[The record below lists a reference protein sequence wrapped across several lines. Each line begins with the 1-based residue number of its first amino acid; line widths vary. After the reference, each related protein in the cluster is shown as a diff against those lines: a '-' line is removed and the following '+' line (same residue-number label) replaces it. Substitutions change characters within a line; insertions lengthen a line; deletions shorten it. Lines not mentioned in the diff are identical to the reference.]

1 MNICDNAGMSE
12 STHHTPL
19 FPALYV
25 VATPIGNLGDIT
37 LRALDILQRVDRVA
51 AEDTRVS
58 GQLLAHFNISK
69 PLVSIRE
76 HNEREAA
83 DGVIARIVAGDAVA
97 YVSDA
102 GTPAVSDPGA
112 RLVAAVRAADL
123 RVVPIPGASA
133 VTTALSAAGVAPGT
147 WLFHGF
153 LPPRT
158 GARRAQLQSLAAL
171 SAALVFYEAPHRIE
185 EALADMADVLDSARQ
200 VTLARELT
208 KRFEAIVTLP
218 LADACAWL
226 AADPNNVRGEFVV
239 IVHPPVTEIT
249 IDAEAMRVLGILQGA
264 LPPPLAAKL
273 TSQITGRSKAELY
286 KMSLAL
292 KPREQDDA

>member
-1 MNICDNAGMSE
+1 MSE
-12 STHHTPL
+12 SPHHTPL
-19 FPALYV
+19 LPALYV

-69 PLVSIRE
+69 PLVSVRE

-112 RLVAAVRAADL
+112 RLVTAVRAAGL
-123 RVVPIPGASA
+123 RVVPIPGVSA
-133 VTTALSAAGVAPGT
+133 VTTALSAAGVESGQ

-153 LPPRT
+153 LPPKS
-158 GARRAQLQSLAAL
+158 GARKAL
-171 SAALVFYEAPHRIE
+171 LKTLGPLPAALVFYEAPHRIE
-185 EALADMADVLDSARQ
+185 ETLADMATVLDSRRR

-208 KRFEAIVTLP
+208 KKFESIVTLP
-218 LADACAWL
+218 LGEASAWL

-239 IVHPPVTEIT
+239 VVHAPATEVA
-249 IDAEAMRVLGILQGA
+249 IDTEAMRVLDILQGA
-264 LPPPLAAKL
+264 LPPTLAAKL
-273 TSQITGRSKAELY
+273 ASQITGRSKAELY
-286 KMSLAL
+286 KMSLAM
-292 KPREQDDA
+292 KPREQDSE

>member
-1 MNICDNAGMSE
+1 MNE
-12 STHHTPL
+12 SDHHTPL

-83 DGVIARIVAGDAVA
+83 DKVIAWIAKGDAVA

-112 RLVAAVRAADL
+112 RLAAAVRAAGHKI
-123 RVVPIPGASA
+123 VPIPGVSA
-133 VTTALSAAGVAPGT
+133 VTAALSAAGMESGE

-153 LPPRT
+153 LPPKS
-158 GARRAQLQSLAAL
+158 GARRTQLQSLAAL
-171 SAALVFYEAPHRIE
+171 PCALVFYEAPHRIE
-185 EALADMADVLDSARQ
+185 ETLADMAAVLDSSRL

-208 KRFEAIVTLP
+208 KRFESIVTVP
-218 LADACAWL
+218 LREAPAWL
-226 AADPNNVRGEFVV
+226 AADPNNIRGEFVV
-239 IVHPPVTEIT
+239 IVHPPAAAAAMV
-249 IDAEAMRVLGILQGA
+249 DAEAMRVLEVLLGE
-264 LPPPLAAKL
+264 LPPTLASKLAAK
-273 TSQITGRSKAELY
+273 ITGRSKADLY
-286 KMSLAL
+286 KMTLAL
-292 KPREQDDA
+292 KPQDDA

>member
-1 MNICDNAGMSE
+1 MNE

-19 FPALYV
+19 PPALYV

-37 LRALDILQRVDRVA
+37 FRAIDTLQRVNRVA

-58 GQLLAHFNISK
+58 GALLAHFSISK

-83 DGVIARIVAGDAVA
+83 DKVIAWIAAGEAVA

-112 RLVAAVRAADL
+112 RLVAAVRAAGL
-123 RVVPIPGASA
+123 TVVPIPGAAA
-133 VTTALSAAGVAPGT
+133 VTTALSAAGIESGT

-153 LPPRT
+153 LPPKS
-158 GARRAQLQSLAAL
+158 GARRAQLQTLAAL
-171 SAALVFYEAPHRIE
+171 PVALVFYEAPHRIE
-185 EALADMADVLDSARQ
+185 ETLADMAAVLDNSRP

-208 KRFEAIVTLP
+208 KRFESIVTLS
-218 LADACAWL
+218 LADAPAWL
-226 AADPNNVRGEFVV
+226 AADPNHVRGEFVV
-239 IVHPPVTEIT
+239 IVHPPAAAAAMVDT
-249 IDAEAMRVLGILQGA
+249 EAMRVLDVLLGE
-264 LPPPLAAKL
+264 LPPTLAAKL
-273 TSQITGRSKAELY
+273 ASRITGRSKAELY
-286 KMSLAL
+286 KMTLAL
-292 KPREQDDA
+292 KPQDQDEA

>member
-1 MNICDNAGMSE
+1 MSE
-12 STHHTPL
+12 SPHHTRLP
-19 FPALYV
+19 PALYV

-37 LRALDILQRVDRVA
+37 LRALDTLKSVDRVA

-58 GQLLAHFNISK
+58 GQLLAHFDIRK

-83 DGVIARIVAGDAVA
+83 NKVIAWIAAGEAVA

-112 RLVAAVRAADL
+112 RLVAAVRAAGQT
-123 RVVPIPGASA
+123 VVPVPGASA
-133 VTTALSAAGVAPGT
+133 VTTALSAAGIESGQ

-153 LPPRT
+153 LPPKS
-158 GARRAQLQSLAAL
+158 GARRAQLQTLAAL
-171 SAALVFYEAPHRIE
+171 PVALVFYEAPHRIE
-185 EALADMADVLDSARQ
+185 ETLIDMAAVLDGARL

-208 KRFEAIVTLP
+208 KRFESIVTLP
-218 LADACAWL
+218 LADAPAWL
-226 AADPNNVRGEFVV
+226 AADPNHVRGEFVV
-239 IVHPPVTEIT
+239 IVHPPAAAAAMV
-249 IDAEAMRVLGILQGA
+249 DAEAMRVLDVLLGE
-264 LPPPLAAKL
+264 LPPTLAAKL
-273 TSQITGRSKAELY
+273 GAKISGRSKAELY

-292 KPREQDDA
+292 KPQD

>member
-1 MNICDNAGMSE
+1 MNE
-12 STHHTPL
+12 STHHTRLP
-19 FPALYV
+19 PALYV

-37 LRALDILQRVDRVA
+37 LRALDILRSADRVA

-69 PLVSIRE
+69 PMVSIRE

-83 DGVIARIVAGDAVA
+83 NKVIAWIAAGDAVA

-112 RLVAAVRAADL
+112 RLVTAVRAAGL
-123 RVVPIPGASA
+123 VVVPIPGASA
-133 VTTALSAAGVAPGT
+133 VTTALSAAGVESGT

-153 LPPRT
+153 LPPKA
-158 GARRAQLQSLAAL
+158 GARRAQLQTLAAL
-171 SAALVFYEAPHRIE
+171 PSALVFYEAPHRIE
-185 EALADMADVLDSARQ
+185 ETLTDMATVLDGARA

-208 KRFEAIVTLP
+208 KRFETIVTLP
-218 LADACAWL
+218 LRDAPAWL

-239 IVHPPVTEIT
+239 IVHPPAAAAAVV
-249 IDAEAMRVLGILQGA
+249 DAEAMRVLDVLLA
-264 LPPPLAAKL
+264 ELPPTLAAKL
-273 TSQITGRSKAELY
+273 TSKITGRSKADLY
-286 KMSLAL
+286 KMTLAL
-292 KPREQDDA
+292 KPQDQEDA

>member
-1 MNICDNAGMSE
+1 MNE

-19 FPALYV
+19 PPALYV

-37 LRALDILQRVDRVA
+37 FRAIDTLQRVNRVA

-58 GQLLAHFNISK
+58 GALLAHFSISK

-83 DGVIARIVAGDAVA
+83 DKVIAWITAGEAVA

-112 RLVAAVRAADL
+112 RLVAAVRAAGL
-123 RVVPIPGASA
+123 TVVPIPGAAA
-133 VTTALSAAGVAPGT
+133 VTTALSAAGIESGT

-153 LPPRT
+153 LPPKS
-158 GARRAQLQSLAAL
+158 GARRAQLHTLAAL
-171 SAALVFYEAPHRIE
+171 PVALVFYEAPHRIE
-185 EALADMADVLDSARQ
+185 ETLADMAAVLDNSRL

-208 KRFEAIVTLP
+208 KRFESIVTLS
-218 LADACAWL
+218 LADAPAWL
-226 AADPNNVRGEFVV
+226 AADPNHVRGEFVV
-239 IVHPPVTEIT
+239 IVHPPAAAAAMVDT
-249 IDAEAMRVLGILQGA
+249 EAMRVLDVLLGE
-264 LPPPLAAKL
+264 LPPTLAAKL
-273 TSQITGRSKAELY
+273 ASRITGRSKAELY
-286 KMSLAL
+286 KMTLAL
-292 KPREQDDA
+292 KPQDQDEA

>member
-1 MNICDNAGMSE
+1 MNE

-19 FPALYV
+19 PPALYV

-37 LRALDILQRVDRVA
+37 FRAIDTLQRVNRVA

-58 GQLLAHFNISK
+58 GALLAHFSISK

-83 DGVIARIVAGDAVA
+83 DKVIAWIAAGEAVA

-112 RLVAAVRAADL
+112 RLVAAVRAAGL
-123 RVVPIPGASA
+123 TVVPIPGAAA
-133 VTTALSAAGVAPGT
+133 VTTALSAAGIESGT

-153 LPPRT
+153 LPPKS
-158 GARRAQLQSLAAL
+158 GARRAQLQTLAAL
-171 SAALVFYEAPHRIE
+171 PVALVFYEAPHRIE
-185 EALADMADVLDSARQ
+185 ETLADMAAVLDNSRP

-208 KRFEAIVTLP
+208 KRFESIVTLP
-218 LADACAWL
+218 LADAPAWL
-226 AADPNNVRGEFVV
+226 AADPNHVRGEFVV
-239 IVHPPVTEIT
+239 IVHPPAAAAAMVDT
-249 IDAEAMRVLGILQGA
+249 EAMRVLDVLLGV
-264 LPPPLAAKL
+264 LPPTLAAKL
-273 TSQITGRSKAELY
+273 ASRITGRSKAELY
-286 KMSLAL
+286 KMTLAL
-292 KPREQDDA
+292 KPQDQDDA

>member
-1 MNICDNAGMSE
+1 MSE
-12 STHHTPL
+12 SPHHTPL

-58 GQLLAHFNISK
+58 GQLLAHFNLSR

-97 YVSDA
+97 YLSDA

-112 RLVAAVRAADL
+112 RLVAAVRAAGL
-123 RVVPIPGASA
+123 RVVPIPGVSA
-133 VTTALSAAGVAPGT
+133 VTTALSVAGMTSGA

-153 LPPRT
+153 LPPRS
-158 GARRAQLQSLAAL
+158 GARRAQLRSLAAL
-171 SAALVFYEAPHRIE
+171 PAALVFYEAPHRIE
-185 EALADMADVLDSARQ
+185 ETLADMASVLDNTRQ

-208 KRFEAIVTLP
+208 KRFETIVTLP
-218 LADACAWL
+218 LAEASAWL
-226 AADPNNVRGEFVV
+226 AADSNNVRGEFVV
-239 IVHPPVTEIT
+239 IVYAPATDVA
-249 IDAEAMRVLGILQGA
+249 IDAEAMRVLDILQGA
-264 LPPPLAAKL
+264 LPPTLAARL
-273 TSQITGRSKAELY
+273 ASQITGRSKAELY
-286 KMSLAL
+286 KMSLAM
-292 KPREQDDA
+292 KPQTDT

>member
-1 MNICDNAGMSE
+1 MNE
-12 STHHTPL
+12 STHHTRLP
-19 FPALYV
+19 PALYV

-37 LRALDILQRVDRVA
+37 LRALDILRSADRVA

-69 PLVSIRE
+69 PMVSIRE

-83 DGVIARIVAGDAVA
+83 NKVIAWIAAGEAVA

-112 RLVAAVRAADL
+112 RLVTAVRAAGL
-123 RVVPIPGASA
+123 VVVPIPGASA
-133 VTTALSAAGVAPGT
+133 VTTALSAAGVESGT

-153 LPPRT
+153 LPPKA
-158 GARRAQLQSLAAL
+158 GARRAQLQTLAAL
-171 SAALVFYEAPHRIE
+171 PSALVFYEAPHRIE
-185 EALADMADVLDSARQ
+185 ETLTDMATVLDGARA

-208 KRFEAIVTLP
+208 KRFETIVTLP
-218 LADACAWL
+218 LRDAPAWL

-239 IVHPPVTEIT
+239 IVHPPAAAAAVV
-249 IDAEAMRVLGILQGA
+249 DAEAMRVLDVLLA
-264 LPPPLAAKL
+264 ELPPTLAARL
-273 TSQITGRSKAELY
+273 TSKITGRSKADLY
-286 KMSLAL
+286 KMTLAL
-292 KPREQDDA
+292 KPQDQEDA

>member
-1 MNICDNAGMSE
+1 MNE
-12 STHHTPL
+12 SAHHTRLP
-19 FPALYV
+19 PALYV

-37 LRALDILQRVDRVA
+37 LRSLDTLKCVDRVA

-58 GQLLAHFNISK
+58 GQLLAHFSISK

-83 DGVIARIVAGDAVA
+83 DKVIAWIAAGEAVA

-112 RLVAAVRAADL
+112 RLVAAVRAAGL
-123 RVVPIPGASA
+123 AVVPVPGVSA
-133 VTTALSAAGVAPGT
+133 VTTALSAAGMESGQ

-153 LPPRT
+153 LPPKS
-158 GARRAQLQSLAAL
+158 GARRAQLQTLAAL
-171 SAALVFYEAPHRIE
+171 PCALVFYEAPHRIE
-185 EALADMADVLDSARQ
+185 ETLADMAAVLDNARP

-208 KRFEAIVTLP
+208 KRFESIVTLP
-218 LADACAWL
+218 LADAPAWL
-226 AADPNNVRGEFVV
+226 ASDPNHVRGEFVV
-239 IVHPPVTEIT
+239 IVHPPAAAAAMV
-249 IDAEAMRVLGILQGA
+249 DAEAMRVLDVLLGE
-264 LPPPLAAKL
+264 LPPTLAAKL
-273 TSQITGRSKAELY
+273 ASKITGRSKAELY

-292 KPREQDDA
+292 KPREQDEA

>member
-1 MNICDNAGMSE
+1 MSE
-12 STHHTPL
+12 SPHITPL
-19 FPALYV
+19 LPALYV

-83 DGVIARIVAGDAVA
+83 AGVIARIVAGDAVA

-112 RLVAAVRAADL
+112 RLVAAVRAAGL
-123 RVVPIPGASA
+123 RVVPVPGVSA
-133 VTTALSAAGVAPGT
+133 VTTALSAAGVESGT

-153 LPPRT
+153 LPPKS
-158 GARRAQLQSLAAL
+158 GARRTQLQSLAAL
-171 SAALVFYEAPHRIE
+171 PCALVFYEAPHRIE
-185 EALADMADVLDSARQ
+185 ETLADMAAVFDGRRP

-208 KRFEAIVTLP
+208 KRFETIVTLP
-218 LADACAWL
+218 LGEAPAWL

-239 IVHPPVTEIT
+239 VVHPPQTEVA
-249 IDAEAMRVLGILQGA
+249 IDTEAMRVLDILQGA
-264 LPPPLAAKL
+264 LPPTLAAKL
-273 TSQITGRSKAELY
+273 ASQITGRSKAELY
-286 KMSLAL
+286 KMSLAM
-292 KPREQDDA
+292 KPQDPE

>member
-1 MNICDNAGMSE
+1 MSE
-12 STHHTPL
+12 SPHHTPL

-58 GQLLAHFNISK
+58 GQLLAHFNISR

-97 YVSDA
+97 YLSDA

-112 RLVAAVRAADL
+112 RLVAAVRAAGL
-123 RVVPIPGASA
+123 RVVPIPGVSA
-133 VTTALSAAGVAPGT
+133 VTTALSVAGMTSGA

-153 LPPRT
+153 LPPRS
-158 GARRAQLQSLAAL
+158 GARRAQLRSLAAL

-185 EALADMADVLDSARQ
+185 EALADMASVLDNTRQ

-208 KRFEAIVTLP
+208 KRFETIVTLP
-218 LADACAWL
+218 LAEASAWL
-226 AADPNNVRGEFVV
+226 AADSNNVRGEFVV
-239 IVHPPVTEIT
+239 IVHAPAADVA
-249 IDAEAMRVLGILQGA
+249 IDAEAMRVLDILQGA
-264 LPPPLAAKL
+264 LPPTLAARL
-273 TSQITGRSKAELY
+273 ASQITGRSKAELY
-286 KMSLAL
+286 KMSLAM
-292 KPREQDDA
+292 KPQTDT